1 VKASKF
7 LLLTVI
13 TLAVVVLSG
22 CEEEDGPLLLESTS
36 NSIPDINSD
45 QDLLVPKDRNIP
57 IPMIREVY
65 KKEKIQEPVVI
76 KSKKFAPV
84 SENNDLNQVK

>member
-1 VKASKF
+1 M
-7 LLLTVI
+7 
-13 TLAVVVLSG
+13 VVSG

-65 KKEKIQEPVVI
+65 KKEIIQEPVVI
-76 KSKKFAPV
+76 KSKKLAPV
-84 SENNDLNQVK
+84 SENNDLHAVK